1 MKLLS
6 VVFLQ
11 PRWPLLVPGSNN
23 WQTKNQLWLR
33 NKVKI
38 EAWVNIYNVKM
49 SKTEMA
55 CAPPKTCRNQKSF
68 WDPSTYHPNTT
79 GVGWVFFISKKHVL
93 VGHPNIHIHMYN
105 KEKTVKLTYSKVW
118 FWSPFLS
125 QVPLLSILDDRTQT
139 DSCQSL
145 SPLLTTIVVCRG
157 STRHFFV
164 QISELNWVESHLSKK
179 RTKIR
184 DKSAYLLQRCAFV
197 PIKHCP

>member
-1 MKLLS
+1 
-6 VVFLQ
+6 
-11 PRWPLLVPGSNN
+11 
-23 WQTKNQLWLR
+23 
-33 NKVKI
+33 
-38 EAWVNIYNVKM
+38 
-49 SKTEMA
+49 MA

-79 GVGWVFFISKKHVL
+79 GVGWVVFISKKHVL

-145 SPLLTTIVVCRG
+145 SPLLTTKVVCRG
-157 STRHFFV
+157 STRHFLFKYPSK
-164 QISELNWVESHLSKK
+164 IESNRICLSKIWVKKGPKFAYSRQK
-179 RTKIR
+179 RICSNKARSIMKKKI
-184 DKSAYLLQRCAFV
+184 
-197 PIKHCP
+197 